1 MPTDPIHTTGG
12 MPVSVDHRSAVVL
25 LEVGRGTKV
34 AFAAKDAAALGQ
46 HLIDEAKNSIHAD
59 RSGRRTT

>member
-12 MPVSVDHRSAVVL
+12 LPVSVDHRSGVVL
-25 LEVGRGTKV
+25 LEVGRGSKV

-46 HLIDEAKNSIHAD
+46 QLIDAAKDSIHAD
-59 RSGRRTT
+59 RLERRRP